1 MPRTAARVTQA
12 DIARAWRVA
21 TASPTPAAVEVTP
34 DGTIR
39 IVPISGQPG
48 GDSGEKPR
56 EPVDA
61 RARPV
66 L

>member
-1 MPRTAARVTQA
+1 MPKTAARVTQA

-21 TASPTPAAVEVTP
+21 TASPTPAAVEVLP

-39 IVPISGQPG
+39 IVPISGQSA
-48 GDSGEKPR
+48 GDSGDKRR
-56 EPVDA
+56 EPVDVLE
-61 RARPV
+61 RPV